1 MSVIFSPV
9 KFTFP
14 NIWFVPIPLFVGEL
28 YDLIINLRTI
38 CALRV
43 LENERNQ
50 SINLQNQ
57 HLYDTNCHLVMV
69 PQMVTQNMLRASI
82 KEKRFFL
89 IKNPICLDQS
99 NCLKRW
105 PCSSSRAEFFPVNF
119 SGGFLWTK
127 WEESYGRSPVWE
139 YKN

>member
-28 YDLIINLRTI
+28 YVLIINLRTI

-57 HLYDTNCHLVMV
+57 HLYVTWSWYL

-89 IKNPICLDQS
+89 IKNPICD
-99 NCLKRW
+99 
-105 PCSSSRAEFFPVNF
+105 CSRSKQLSKKVALQLLP
-119 SGGFLWTK
+119 SGILPYKLLRRISVDEVGGIIWK
-127 WEESYGRSPVWE
+127 ESCMGI
-139 YKN
+139 